1 MLSKVWRPGDELTRR
16 LGATP
21 RPGSEVGQRQ
31 GAASEELAE
40 IKTLKAENMRLRED
54 VAILK
59 VARSFIGLDPRN
71 R

>member
-16 LGATP
+16 LAATP